1 MGTALQ
7 NLDNLVQMPR
17 GCGEQNMVL
26 FAPIIYVLQY
36 LKKAR
41 LLTEEIRSRAVGFL
55 ELGELVRY
63 FFLDT
68 FSRACE
74 RLIRY
79 KEVPPKCQISLKVLK
94 AMFSEVVPVI

>member
-36 LKKAR
+36 LKRAR

-55 ELGELVRY
+55 ELGELVQF
-63 FFLDT
+63 FFLNA
-68 FSRACE
+68 FSRGYD

-79 KEVPPKCQISLKVLK
+79 REVPSKVSHIPESLESHVFLKLVL
-94 AMFSEVVPVI
+94 

>member
-36 LKKAR
+36 LERAR
-41 LLTEEIRSRAVGFL
+41 LLTEEIKSQAVGFL
-55 ELGELVRY
+55 KIGELVQS
-63 FFLDT
+63 FFLDK
-68 FSRACE
+68 FSRTHDK
-74 RLIRY
+74 LIRY
-79 KEVPPKCQISLKVLK
+79 RGVPPEVFCTLESLERHI
-94 AMFSEVVPVI
+94 F

>member
-7 NLDNLVQMPR
+7 NLDKLVQMPT
-17 GCGEQNMVL
+17 GCGEQNMVF

-36 LKKAR
+36 LEKTE

-55 ELGELVRY
+55 KLGELAHP

-68 FSRACE
+68 CFGAYGWVIKTQGSS
-74 RLIRY
+74 
-79 KEVPPKCQISLKVLK
+79 V
-94 AMFSEVVPVI
+94 SEVSLILASRGSVF

>member
-7 NLDNLVQMPR
+7 NLDNLVQMPS

-36 LKKAR
+36 LEKSG

-55 ELGELVRY
+55 ELGEFVQP
-63 FFLDT
+63 FFLGT
-68 FSRACE
+68 FCRARDSLLRC
-74 RLIRY
+74 R
-79 KEVPPKCQISLKVLK
+79 EVQPLKCPTSLK
-94 AMFSEVVPVI
+94 AMGGVL

>member
-7 NLDNLVQMPR
+7 NLDNLVQMPS

-36 LKKAR
+36 LGKAR

-55 ELGELVRY
+55 KLGESVQS
-63 FFLDT
+63 FFLGH
-68 FSRACE
+68 
-74 RLIRY
+74 
-79 KEVPPKCQISLKVLK
+79 VL
-94 AMFSEVVPVI
+94 

>member
-36 LKKAR
+36 LKRAR

-55 ELGELVRY
+55 ELGELVRF
-63 FFLDT
+63 FFLNV
-68 FSRACE
+68 FSRGYD

-79 KEVPPKCQISLKVLK
+79 REVPSKVAHIPESLESHVFLKLVL
-94 AMFSEVVPVI
+94 

>member
-7 NLDNLVQMPR
+7 NLDNLVQMPM

-36 LKKAR
+36 LEKTE
-41 LLTEEIRSRAVGFL
+41 LLTEEIWSRGVGFL
-55 ELGELVRY
+55 KLGELAHP

-68 FSRACE
+68 CFGAYGWVIKTQGI
-74 RLIRY
+74 L
-79 KEVPPKCQISLKVLK
+79 V
-94 AMFSEVVPVI
+94 SEVSLILASHGSVL